1 MNFFGHNIT
10 HCKNVH
16 KNKQTKTNW
25 KRMLGVD
32 QKQSWLCEWEP
43 SPRLTTAILKQWTA
57 LHTAAVVQR
66 VLLRYSMLSTT
77 PSMHSFTA
85 RSCRRRWAWSW
96 MPSRAEAIKGQCQAP
111 PSLERSVP
119 STLLLL
125 TASWLEILQ
134 LWTIKQHWETRIK
147 MLTPL
152 YKGIFYL
159 LKLLKDHLPKEK
171 DYRALSPCHNLLWRW
186 RFGGTQTFWF
196 PT

>member
-10 HCKNVH
+10 HCKNVQ

-25 KRMLGVD
+25 KHMLGID

-43 SPRLTTAILKQWTA
+43 SPRLTTGTLMQRTA

-77 PSMHSFTA
+77 PSMDAFTA
-85 RSCRRRWAWSW
+85 RSCRRWAWSW
-96 MPSRAEAIKGQCQAP
+96 MPSTAEAIKGQCQAP

-125 TASWLEILQ
+125 AASWSEILQ

-147 MLTPL
+147 VLTPWHL
-152 YKGIFYL
+152 VQRHILFIKIIKGSLTKGKGLQGII
-159 LKLLKDHLPKEK
+159 P
-171 DYRALSPCHNLLWRW
+171 LS
-186 RFGGTQTFWF
+186 
-196 PT
+196 